1 MPRLLPYSHG
11 YLLQVSRFVFVT
23 IIVTTDQ
30 RQFILFYL
38 FYFSFFSIL
47 FACLRFVSHF
57 WSNDSHVTGEHMV
70 ELGGHFFLF
79 FYNSKQF
86 FNVHVHCICKV
97 TSLMQ
102 VQEAVFRDENTLIR
116 VQFVELTVEELFTKS
131 IDVWVLRENTAS
143 TSLSFID
150 QIWNLLSGK
159 AQHQVRI

>member
-1 MPRLLPYSHG
+1 
-11 YLLQVSRFVFVT
+11 
-23 IIVTTDQ
+23 
-30 RQFILFYL
+30 
-38 FYFSFFSIL
+38 
-47 FACLRFVSHF
+47 
-57 WSNDSHVTGEHMV
+57 
-70 ELGGHFFLF
+70 
-79 FYNSKQF
+79 
-86 FNVHVHCICKV
+86 
-97 TSLMQ
+97 MQ